1 MIHIM
6 GRYFKLIQKSI
17 QIQLEYR
24 ISFFISLLSMGLY
37 YVVQFS
43 IIGFTVMK
51 FHEIQGWRIQ
61 EIAFLFSFILVA
73 QGINTMIFGPL
84 VRFDEIIR
92 KGEWDYL
99 LVRPMRP
106 LISLLCMQLDPS
118 AIIHFVLGIVFFIY
132 ASLKIG
138 IHFDLW
144 NIFLT
149 IQVWLGGAMVMAA
162 IRIVIAAV
170 AFRSVAI
177 ESLVH
182 FFVYSAKEFILYPIN
197 IYKTP
202 IPFFLTFI
210 LPLAFVNY
218 YPSHLFIDKD
228 GMFFEGLKYFSFPV
242 GLLMFSGS
250 LWIFRAGAKA
260 YHSTGS

>member
-1 MIHIM
+1 M
-6 GRYFKLIQKSI
+6 GF
-17 QIQLEYR
+17 
-24 ISFFISLLSMGLY
+24 Y

-51 FHEIQGWRIQ
+51 FHEIQGWNIQ

-73 QGINTMIFGPL
+73 QGINTLIFGPL

-99 LVRPMRP
+99 LVRPLNP
-106 LISLLCMQLDPS
+106 LISLLCMQMDPS
-118 AIIHFVLGIVFFIY
+118 AIIHLVLGIIFFVY

-138 IHFDLW
+138 IEFNLW
-144 NIFLT
+144 NIFLI
-149 IQVWLGGAMVMAA
+149 IQVWFGGALVMAA

-197 IYKTP
+197 IYKNP
-202 IPFFLTFI
+202 IPFLLTFI
-210 LPLAFVNY
+210 FPLAFVNY
-218 YPSHLFIDKD
+218 YPSHLFIQKD
-228 GMFFEGLKYFSFPV
+228 GMFFDGLKYLAFPV
-242 GLLMFSGS
+242 GLGMFVFS
-250 LWIFRAGAKA
+250 LWLFRLGAKA